1 MVSLNSLGQEFEA
14 LMDEVD
20 FYFDRETE
28 KVVFVD
34 TYNYSL
40 DDDDEDEFDGD
51 DEDDDEESVDEEYLY
66 NQTLNQQIKTEP
78 GRFVQ
83 LPSKYEINEWQI
95 MSDFVD
101 DRPDGERKEI
111 LQDSIHGKGAF
122 RIFRNMIERFDLLED
137 WYRFKAAAY
146 REKAREWCEENDI
159 EYTE

>member
-14 LMDEVD
+14 VMDPVD

-28 KVVFVD
+28 EVVFLD
-34 TYNYSL
+34 TDNFPL
-40 DDDDEDEFDGD
+40 EDEDE
-51 DEDDDEESVDEEYLY
+51 E
-66 NQTLNQQIKTEP
+66 EP
-78 GRFVQ
+78 GEEALWVKELSENMEANPDRFVK

-101 DRPDGERKEI
+101 ERPKGERKDI

-122 RIFRNMIERFDLLED
+122 RMFRTMVERYDLLED
-137 WYRFKAAAY
+137 WYAFKAAAY

-159 EYTE
+159 AYTE